1 MSAELIGQRQP
12 QKLWPEPFG
21 VEKVMVVQGF
31 GTIRLRRPRRLQGV
45 PLTTVEDEGHGEER
59 YGELR
64 HMAQELSAGLRS
76 AGCVTRHSWYHK
88 WYAETF
94 VSDDAVRWIGAR
106 VGDELAKQLLQELL
120 DHGFI
125 RRVSK
130 RDFVGWEASEYVVRS
145 KRRFKHTTHT
155 LYRFDD
161 DLSELQL
168 HVELVK
174 AQLDD
179 LVEGLRRPKLFARLR
194 VGDRV
199 VDSLAIKG
207 TSRPEWR
214 SRFVFGLDDVN
225 ATNFESAVLSVQL
238 FHETPPLL
246 ASKPIGAVTV
256 LIATLPCAVVH
267 PDARKPSTMP
277 DELCRWYDVG
287 VDTNDVGVYDAD
299 DHDDD
304 DERSGGRRLE
314 LGLYLIRVLGD
325 APLESSSTTML
336 PPALPS
342 KRQLSSPRGSLF
354 RASSRFFSRSRSV
367 SHDGLSS
374 MIEENKPQPVALKT
388 ADRVKG
394 GLRHWRLCAIVER
407 CDGVR
412 YDLAETYGLPW
423 VMEVKVIVGS
433 TVAVTHAVDRD
444 RVTKGATWTTERLTL
459 DVYANQRVDDVK
471 LVVCQ
476 RAKYDLMTRHVGA
489 VSVPLARVPVVERG
503 LPDAHVMHLQRMK
516 HGVARNNHNGTLQ
529 AALWLRDIRPLEAAP
544 FGFEHLALLDASIVA
559 LVACVTRSIAA
570 LLLAAAVVAAPVVYL
585 CRRQLRPARLLGG
598 GLTWVLS
605 RLAPLG
611 LDLSFGAVSLS
622 AWIDS
627 KRLHVRADVDDFAF
641 GNPGADNIPPSLM
654 VPAWRRLGRSGLLV
668 LANLARR
675 LVGRP
680 RASLIWRRIVE
691 CGASF
696 LRILVDRFHFSDP
709 PTPENDQASDIDDD
723 WSSVVSNDSTTS
735 VHFES
740 RRRRSSAM
748 FRRSPASRTSPA
760 VRTSSVFRA
769 APRGSSLRSKL
780 HVNNIRDTKPFSD
793 VETAALSPHHTFP
806 PRFKHA
812 NFVSAKKVVVEVS
825 ACASSVWG
833 VARLLAMLIRKSWN
847 VWHGSPSHMAGLRA
861 NPEFEIQ
868 CLGRLRIERF
878 TVEHAELNFCTAYR
892 GKRKGELN
900 INAVVRR
907 IADTKVAVALA
918 RARRMRDSVHVE
930 SVVCRHL
937 SALFRPWRRAQ
948 REAAATPV
956 LPFIVDEA
964 AVLDEFKGW
973 LAGRLVLRALSP
985 DAGHWLC
992 ASVLKP
998 LLFGIRLATRA
1009 LPRLVNAT
1017 FFATEPLAPMHP
1029 PSPFLRH
1036 ISEASHEE
1044 DDDDKPGPAPDDF
1057 APVWSDGLR
1066 WPNTLEATATS
1077 ADLVDLDDDVENRQ
1091 FKVVIKARGHRLEA
1105 PVKPGPHPRWDLTLT
1120 ANVDDASTVLHVAVY
1135 DVRRVRTK
1143 LCGQWCMTLEYLV
1156 TQPRYC
1162 RHSDIRLDDDADD
1175 DNDNQDVD
1183 DLRSLDRWI
1192 VVEAKLSDAQWRP
1205 APGRL
1210 NLRLRWSHRPD
1221 AHPSLPHQISFGY
1234 AKPLDQLRSNSDE
1247 TRIRLG
1253 DVEAVRYMLASFP
1266 FRLEMVEFL
1275 VQPLRFFVKDL
1286 FLGSEGEISRLQSRS
1301 DAASPTRRVAR
1312 LTSFDHHG
1320 GAAVKEQFAAIRI
1333 PRILL
1338 DGALLAPHHEP
1349 GFDLYDFL
1357 RNFVHKLAGEALR
1370 TAPIMSIVF
1379 QIIPAILANNVL
1391 WGGGNPLSDAAAASA
1406 YAVPTPT
1413 ARDDDPARQR
1423 RRRQDSPRRTRSPP
1437 PPLATGDDN
1446 THV

>member
-1 MSAELIGQRQP
+1 
-12 QKLWPEPFG
+12 
-21 VEKVMVVQGF
+21 MVVQGF
-31 GTIRLRRPRRLQGV
+31 GTIRLHRPRRLRGL
-45 PLTTVEDEGHGEER
+45 PLTTVDDEGHGEER

-64 HMAQELSAGLRS
+64 RMAQELSAGLRA

-106 VGDELAKQLLQELL
+106 VGEEMAKQLLQELL

-130 RDFVGWEASEYVVRS
+130 REFVGWEASEHVVRS

-179 LVEGLRRPKLFARLR
+179 LVSGLRRPKLFARLR

-199 VDSLAIKG
+199 VESLAIKG

-214 SRFVFGLDDVN
+214 SRFVFGLDDVKAASYEN
-225 ATNFESAVLSVQL
+225 AVLSVQL
-238 FHETPPLL
+238 FHETAPLL
-246 ASKPIGAVTV
+246 ASKAIGAVTV

-267 PDARKPSTMP
+267 PDARKPSSMP
-277 DELCRWYDVG
+277 DELCRWYG
-287 VDTNDVGVYDAD
+287 VDTNDVVHNNSAEE
-299 DHDDD
+299 DD
-304 DERSGGRRLE
+304 DERGRRLE
-314 LGLYLIRVLGD
+314 LGLYLIRVLGE
-325 APLESSSTTML
+325 APLEASAPL
-336 PPALPS
+336 PLPS
-342 KRQLSSPRGSLF
+342 KRQLSSPRGSIF
-354 RASSRFFSRSRSV
+354 RASSRFFARSRSL
-367 SHDGLSS
+367 SNDALSS
-374 MIEENKPQPVALKT
+374 MTEQQKPVALKT

-394 GLRHWRLCAIVER
+394 GLRHWRLCAIVEQ

-433 TVAVTHAVDRD
+433 TVAVTQAVDRD
-444 RVTKGATWTTERLTL
+444 RVTKGATWTTERLAL

-516 HGVARNNHNGTLQ
+516 HGVARNNHNGTLR

-544 FGFEHLALLDASIVA
+544 LGFEHLALFDTAVVA
-559 LVACVTRSIAA
+559 LVACVTRSVAA
-570 LLLAAAVVAAPVVYL
+570 VLLAAAVVAAPVVYL
-585 CRRQLRPARLLGG
+585 CRHQLRPARLAGR
-598 GLTWVLS
+598 GLTWLLS

-622 AWIDS
+622 AWIENT
-627 KRLHVRADVDDFAF
+627 RLHVRADVEDFAF
-641 GNPGADNIPPSLM
+641 GNPGADYVPPSLGAS
-654 VPAWRRLGRSGLLV
+654 AWRRIGRSGLRV
-668 LANLARR
+668 FAKLARR
-675 LVGRP
+675 LFGRP
-680 RASLIWRRIVE
+680 RAALIWRRVVA
-691 CGASF
+691 CGAS
-696 LRILVDRFHFSDP
+696 LIRILVYRFHFSDP
-709 PTPENDQASDIDDD
+709 PTPEKDDASDVDDD

-735 VHFES
+735 VHVES
-740 RRRRSSAM
+740 RRRRSSVM
-748 FRRSPASRTSPA
+748 FRRSPAARFSSVSRT
-760 VRTSSVFRA
+760 T
-769 APRGSSLRSKL
+769 PRGSSLRPKPT
-780 HVNNIRDTKPFSD
+780 VDNNRKTASD
-793 VETAALSPHHTFP
+793 LETAALSPHHAFP
-806 PRFKHA
+806 PQFKHS
-812 NFVSAKKVVVEVS
+812 NLVSAKKVVVEVS

-847 VWHGSPSHMAGLRA
+847 VWRGSPSHMARLRA

-878 TVEHAELNFCTAYR
+878 TVEHAELNFCTAHR

-918 RARRMRDSVHVE
+918 RARRLRDGVHIE

-948 REAAATPV
+948 REAAAIPM
-956 LPFIVDEA
+956 LPFIVDED
-964 AVLDEFKGW
+964 AVLDELRGW

-985 DAGHWLC
+985 DAAHWLC

-998 LLFGIRLATRA
+998 LLFAARLVTRA
-1009 LPRLVNAT
+1009 LPRLVDAT
-1017 FFATEPLAPMHP
+1017 FFASQPVAPTRL
-1029 PSPFLRH
+1029 PSPFLGH
-1036 ISEASHEE
+1036 ISEVSREE
-1044 DDDDKPGPAPDDF
+1044 DDDDKPAPAFDDF
-1057 APVWSDGLR
+1057 PTVSSDELR
-1066 WPNTLEATATS
+1066 WPNTLEAVATS
-1077 ADLVDLDDDVENRQ
+1077 ADLEDLDDDVDSRQ
-1091 FKVVIKARGHRLEA
+1091 FKVVIKARGHRVEA
-1105 PVKPGPHPRWDLTLT
+1105 PVKPGPRPRWDLTLA

-1143 LCGQWCMTLEYLV
+1143 LCGQWCMTLKYLV

-1162 RHSDIRLDDDADD
+1162 RHSDIRLDDDDD
-1175 DNDNQDVD
+1175 DTQSVDN
-1183 DLRSLDRWI
+1183 LRSLDRWI

-1210 NLRLRWSHRPD
+1210 HLRLRWSHRPD

-1275 VQPLRFFVKDL
+1275 VQPIRFFVKDL

-1301 DAASPTRRVAR
+1301 DAVSPSRRVAR
-1312 LTSFDHHG
+1312 LPSFDHHD

-1349 GFDLYDFL
+1349 GFDLYELL

-1391 WGGGNPLSDAAAASA
+1391 WGGGNPLTDAATASA
-1406 YAVPTPT
+1406 YAAPTPT
-1413 ARDDDPARQR
+1413 NRDDDPARQR
-1423 RRRQDSPRRTRSPP
+1423 RPPASDSS
-1437 PPLATGDDN
+1437 
-1446 THV
+1446 